1 MVESA
6 IVESGANGP
15 RDMGKVMGILRP
27 KTQGKADGKIVSDIV
42 KEKLAN
48 M

>member
-1 MVESA
+1 MDEA
-6 IVESGANGP
+6 IVESGATNA
-15 RDMGKVMGILRP
+15 RDMGKVMQILRP
-27 KTQGKADGKIVSDIV
+27 KTAGKADGKVVSEIV